1 MPNKKRL
8 FLVDGMSNIFRSYY
22 AIRGLSNSKGLPT
35 NSTYGFTVTLR
46 KLMKDHRPDY
56 LGVVLDS
63 KEMTFRQ
70 EQYADYKAHRPDMPE
85 DLVAQLPYILRVCE
99 ALRVPV
105 LRMPRYEADDIIGAL
120 AKQATEA
127 GLQTVVVT
135 NDKDLSQLV
144 RDDEVLML
152 RMDKNGE
159 NLLNEDGVK
168 AKYGVRP
175 DQIVDW
181 LGLMGDAVDGI
192 PGAPG
197 IGEKGAASLLAEF
210 GTIDNALA
218 NWEQVKKKTYRESL
232 RDHADQIRFSRELAR
247 IDLNVPVKLDL
258 EALIVEEP
266 DQKLAY
272 ELFNELEFA
281 QLKQEFKGGAK
292 PGEAAAVN
300 KQEGAASYRRITKV
314 EDLRRLVK
322 TFYDREQFAF
332 ALSET
337 ESGKL
342 GVAAFSTSSGS
353 ADYFDFEN
361 CDDPKEAVNLLKD
374 AFGNGLIEKST
385 HDLKGATRLLEGL
398 GVELENVTD
407 DTMLQAYLLDS
418 DRTKYELPQL
428 ASEYLDHSI
437 TTGEESTIA
446 QYADAT
452 GRLADVLNARI
463 LEDKIQY
470 DFQQEKL
477 DFVYRKIEMPLIPL
491 LYEMEEAGF
500 RVSTGVLEK
509 LSVEMEKELDKLSK
523 KIYELAGREFNI
535 GSPQQ
540 LGEIFEELNYQVS
553 RRTATGKIAT
563 SRDVLDELAEKY
575 ELPRL
580 IIDHRE
586 LAKLKGT
593 YVDAFPQLIN
603 PADGRI
609 RTTLNQTIAATGR
622 LSSINP
628 NLQNIPIRTEMGR
641 RIRRAFIP
649 ADGHV
654 LLSADYS
661 QIELRLLAHVTKDE
675 VMLETFRKGEDIHA
689 RTAAAVFKAKT
700 AEEMKDARRK
710 AKIVNFGIAYVIGPF
725 GLAQRVG
732 ISRNEAKKVI
742 DEYYQTYAGVKKYMD
757 ELPDRARENG
767 CEVRSIFGRK
777 RRVPDLEGKGSARA
791 RAEREAVNMPMQG
804 CLPWGAKVLTSEGY
818 RAIGRLYGEQRRD
831 LKVWTGSGFA
841 SFEVLNRGRCELA
854 ELHLSNGHILKCDT
868 RHEVLTITEEGY
880 AWKHYSDLN
889 TGDRIC
895 LSLAQEMEFGK
906 LPTPEYVHTPVAF
919 NGQPLVIEKL
929 DERFFYWL
937 GYYFG
942 DGWIYHRPEDNRWYL
957 SYSLGASKVE
967 GRHGLLAKAEECR
980 AYFGSLGLKT
990 NLRWQSLQKAEI
1002 KVFSKGLINFL
1013 AEIGVNTRANAM
1025 TKRAPEF
1032 VFSSPLASRKAFLR
1046 GFLDA
1051 DGYAGDN
1058 GATNPS
1064 MHLCQRDLLVDLW
1077 LLFRTVGVEGKLRG
1091 PYNYQKDFIS
1101 YRLDLIGGQV
1111 GRSLGYSNCHFIH
1124 IPGMH
1129 APAFLTAAFLA
1140 EVPSSR
1146 FGEGSHRVLYSRLKQ
1161 GGAIS
1166 VYTLAEMLR
1175 AADHQLSLPL
1185 YAWSSLRQK
1194 SELGITE
1201 ETYTLAVDDPL
1212 HRFDS
1217 EGVISKN
1224 TASDIVKLA
1233 MLRVAESLRR
1243 EKLEAK
1249 MILQVHDELVFEV
1262 PKKEVE
1268 KTSQVVKAAMENA
1281 AKIDAPL
1288 IVEIGVGENWV
1299 DAKP

>member
-1 MPNKKRL
+1 
-8 FLVDGMSNIFRSYY
+8 MSFIEGIFGRETKLDWRPIAAYPTRKSPV
-22 AIRGLSNSKGLPT
+22 LPT
-35 NSTYGFTVTLR
+35 IWT
-46 KLMKDHRPDY
+46 
-56 LGVVLDS
+56 
-63 KEMTFRQ
+63 KE
-70 EQYADYKAHRPDMPE
+70 
-85 DLVAQLPYILRVCE
+85 
-99 ALRVPV
+99 
-105 LRMPRYEADDIIGAL
+105 
-120 AKQATEA
+120 
-127 GLQTVVVT
+127 
-135 NDKDLSQLV
+135 
-144 RDDEVLML
+144 
-152 RMDKNGE
+152 
-159 NLLNEDGVK
+159 
-168 AKYGVRP
+168 
-175 DQIVDW
+175 
-181 LGLMGDAVDGI
+181 
-192 PGAPG
+192 
-197 IGEKGAASLLAEF
+197 LAEF
-210 GTIDNALA
+210 VGYLMADGHIVHSNYNNKPDRVVLSFGWEDDELIKYFAAIIKQIFGKEPIYRTTKSCPVLDIPGVDIAGGLEQLGAGGKSGAIRVPPSIFNAP
-218 NWEQVKKKTYRESL
+218 RE
-232 RDHADQIRFSRELAR
+232 I
-247 IDLNVPVKLDL
+247 
-258 EALIVEEP
+258 
-266 DQKLAY
+266 
-272 ELFNELEFA
+272 
-281 QLKQEFKGGAK
+281 
-292 PGEAAAVN
+292 
-300 KQEGAASYRRITKV
+300 
-314 EDLRRLVK
+314 
-322 TFYDREQFAF
+322 
-332 ALSET
+332 
-337 ESGKL
+337 
-342 GVAAFSTSSGS
+342 VAAFLRGYFEGDGCASSTSAQIFVRSTSRGMLE
-353 ADYFDFEN
+353 D
-361 CDDPKEAVNLLKD
+361 VQQLLTL
-374 AFGNGLIEKST
+374 FGIPSN
-385 HDLKGATRLLEGL
+385 LKGGKPDPRGYAPRYTLAIL
-398 GVELENVTD
+398 G
-407 DTMLQAYLLDS
+407 
-418 DRTKYELPQL
+418 DRSK
-428 ASEYLDHSI
+428 
-437 TTGEESTIA
+437 
-446 QYADAT
+446 
-452 GRLADVLNARI
+452 RV
-463 LEDKIQY
+463 
-470 DFQQEKL
+470 FQKQ
-477 DFVYRKIEMPLIPL
+477 IE
-491 LYEMEEAGF
+491 F
-500 RVSTGVLEK
+500 
-509 LSVEMEKELDKLSK
+509 LSK
-523 KIYELAGREFNI
+523 KKQQYCAATLASQGVKSAAESLTLPPEFDLTPLKPAIYQAH
-535 GSPQQ
+535 
-540 LGEIFEELNYQVS
+540 
-553 RRTATGKIAT
+553 RR
-563 SRDVLDELAEKY
+563 
-575 ELPRL
+575 
-580 IIDHRE
+580 
-586 LAKLKGT
+586 
-593 YVDAFPQLIN
+593 
-603 PADGRI
+603 ADGRVPI
-609 RTTLNQTIAATGR
+609 SLMVFASKFVRGHQTMKLSRAEWV
-622 LSSINP
+622 LSSLSPKTDLGPASFLQEAISAQYYEVQVADISYEAAVTMYDIAVEEVEQYIAQGIVVHNSVSP

-649 ADGHV
+649 ANGHV

-661 QIELRLLAHVTKDE
+661 QIELRLLAHVTRDE
-675 VMLETFRKGEDIHA
+675 VMLETFRRGEDIHA
-689 RTAAAVFKAKT
+689 RTASAVFKAKT

-804 CLPWGAKVLTSEGY
+804 CLPSGTKVLTSEGY

-831 LKVWTGSGFA
+831 LKIWTGSEFA

-868 RHEVLTITEEGY
+868 RHEVLTLTEEGY

-895 LSLAQEMEFGK
+895 LSLAREMEFGK

-957 SYSLGASKVE
+957 SYSLGASKEE

-1064 MHLCQRDLLVDLW
+1064 IHLCQRDLLVDLW

-1124 IPGMH
+1124 IPSMH

-1146 FGEGSHRVLYSRLKQ
+1146 FGEGSYRVLYSRLKQ

-1194 SELGITE
+1194 RELGIIE
-1201 ETYTLAVDDPL
+1201 ETYTLAVDDSL

-1243 EKLEAK
+1243 EKLKAK